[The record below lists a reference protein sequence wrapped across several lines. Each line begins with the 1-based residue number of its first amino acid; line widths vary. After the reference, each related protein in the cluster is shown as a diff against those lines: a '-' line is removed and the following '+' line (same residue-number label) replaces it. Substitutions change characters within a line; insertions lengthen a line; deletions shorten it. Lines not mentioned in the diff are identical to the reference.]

1 MYVPKVRKR
10 IYNYTSSQLPATLN
24 NYFKL
29 IADVHSYN
37 TTQIKTQQ
45 FALLKGRSNSPA
57 KMVKYS
63 AIEICEEFLQKQK
76 IEHVCHF
83 FWQSI
88 RNMSYL
94 ATRNILRVLTEF
106 MYMNPSGLI

>member
-63 AIEICEEFLQKQK
+63 AIEICEEFL
-76 IEHVCHF
+76 
-83 FWQSI
+83 
-88 RNMSYL
+88 
-94 ATRNILRVLTEF
+94 
-106 MYMNPSGLI
+106 